1 MRRAGVASRN
11 QKLDAGEIL
20 RLDYEP
26 KNGRY

>member
-1 MRRAGVASRN
+1 MRRAGVANRN
-11 QKLDAGEIL
+11 ESDAGEIL